1 MAVVSAKPVG
11 VWWIIL
17 SVSLAVEARQ
27 GSNKLASS
35 EKLRARLPS
44 QRHRP
49 NVKGHM
55 RKDLSLSEVKKRSI
69 QRPDCDSGFY
79 ENRRRALCK
88 PTSAASSRPLC
99 LEGNASPETL
109 SSVKNSRGI
118 SRDISRVDIYSKGV
132 SRAALT
138 DYEHLNR
145 VMDRGSMSLFNND
158 KASVLALM
166 VATTATLGVVL
177 AANAAREGGGLDILN
192 FNPVCPAADGLF
204 RLGQRAA
211 VTVAGDQNVDDY
223 RPLINDV
230 LIRVRTEICVLESFA
245 RETALPFIQKK
256 GLGWILPAR
265 ESSETY
271 VAGVVFVV
279 GANFILLG
287 STKVLAILAIYHDIL
302 LGLPSRAIGG
312 TLDLIAKGG
321 NSAER
326 DEKQLKK
333 IMDEQFKEVKKIMK
347 SNPNDSA
354 EQVTKV
360 NAKFADKIEKMR
372 ADQAQRREKAK
383 EKGLGQAQK
392 VAGGVAFP
400 LRAYGQVSLGAK
412 RILEAFDTFCSRY
425 LVATTVLYTLI
436 KSVHFWILKDFP

>member
-1 MAVVSAKPVG
+1 
-11 VWWIIL
+11 
-17 SVSLAVEARQ
+17 
-27 GSNKLASS
+27 
-35 EKLRARLPS
+35 
-44 QRHRP
+44 
-49 NVKGHM
+49 
-55 RKDLSLSEVKKRSI
+55 
-69 QRPDCDSGFY
+69 
-79 ENRRRALCK
+79 
-88 PTSAASSRPLC
+88 
-99 LEGNASPETL
+99 
-109 SSVKNSRGI
+109 
-118 SRDISRVDIYSKGV
+118 
-132 SRAALT
+132 
-138 DYEHLNR
+138 
-145 VMDRGSMSLFNND
+145 
-158 KASVLALM
+158 M

-333 IMDEQFKEVKKIMK
+333 IMDEQFKEVKKVLESHWCAAAFMTH
-347 SNPNDSA
+347 S
-354 EQVTKV
+354 VR
-360 NAKFADKIEKMR
+360 FADKIEKMR
-372 ADQAQRREKAK
+372 ADQAQRREKVSSPSSTSF
-383 EKGLGQAQK
+383 QK
-392 VAGGVAFP
+392 FVVVFCGT